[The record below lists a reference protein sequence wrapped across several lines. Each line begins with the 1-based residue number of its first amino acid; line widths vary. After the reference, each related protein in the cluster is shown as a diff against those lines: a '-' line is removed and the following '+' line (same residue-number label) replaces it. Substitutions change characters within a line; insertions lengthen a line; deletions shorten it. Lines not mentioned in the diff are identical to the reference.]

1 MKHVVRSLVLPLAL
15 VAAVVAVGL
24 NPAAGQKAKDAK
36 DAKDTKTTKAVAT
49 ATFELYKD
57 SGGKYRFRFK
67 DDEGTELAM
76 SPRGYETKAEV
87 QKVID
92 AIKGAAAKATI
103 DDQSK

>member
-15 VAAVVAVGL
+15 AAAVVAVGL
-24 NPAAGQKAKDAK
+24 YPAAGQDKKTKDAK
-36 DAKDTKTTKAVAT
+36 EAKAAKAVAT

-57 SGGKYRFRFK
+57 SGGKYRFRLK

-76 SPRGYETKAEV
+76 SPRGYETKAECE
-87 QKVID
+87 KVID
-92 AIKGAAAKATI
+92 AIRGAAAKATL

>member
-1 MKHVVRSLVLPLAL
+1 MKHVVRSLALPLAL
-15 VAAVVAVGL
+15 AAAVVAVGL
-24 NPAAGQKAKDAK
+24 NPAVGQKTKDAK
-36 DAKDTKTTKAVAT
+36 ETKTTKAVAT

-57 SGGKYRFRFK
+57 SGGKYRFRLK

-92 AIKGAAAKATI
+92 AIKGGAAKATI